1 MKSGKW
7 KDSVKKLTI
16 NNKNIKMEHKNFII
30 TEKSFNDIDMT
41 MTHYISTVTP
51 DRFGDI
57 VNPFGM
63 DAGNYRK
70 NPIVLFGHSHN
81 TRSNVIG
88 KNIALFPDDFGVK
101 AITKFADT
109 PAGKDLYKLNREG
122 FLNAWSIGFIP
133 KKTKAQNTTI
143 NNQPGTYNI
152 IDEWE
157 LLEYSSVTIPAN
169 PDALNLM
176 LKEIKSSEVLQEINT
191 AMMRKEI
198 DELKNSK
205 LEFENKLAILEDK
218 TAKKFNDILKLFL
231 KNN

>member
-1 MKSGKW
+1 
-7 KDSVKKLTI
+7 
-16 NNKNIKMEHKNFII
+16 MEYKNFIVI
-30 TEKSFNDIDMT
+30 EKSFSDKDMT
-41 MTHYISTVTP
+41 ITHYISTVTP

-63 DAGNYRK
+63 DADNFRK

-109 PAGKDLYKLNREG
+109 PAGKDLYILNREG
-122 FLNAWSIGFIP
+122 YLNAWSIGFIP
-133 KKTKAQNTTI
+133 KKTKTQSTTI

-157 LLEYSSVTIPAN
+157 LLEYSSVAIPAN

-176 LKEIKSSEVLQEINT
+176 MKEIKSPEIVE
-191 AMMRKEI
+191 EI
-198 DELKNSK
+198 SKGIINVEIEGIKDRIDRLESK
-205 LEFENKLAILEDK
+205 LAGKFKDIIKLINKK
-218 TAKKFNDILKLFL
+218 
-231 KNN
+231 